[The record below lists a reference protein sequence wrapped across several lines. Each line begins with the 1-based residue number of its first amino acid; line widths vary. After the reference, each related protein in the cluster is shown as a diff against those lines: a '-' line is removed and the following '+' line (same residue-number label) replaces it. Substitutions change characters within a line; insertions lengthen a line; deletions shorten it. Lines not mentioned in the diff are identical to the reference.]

1 MSEEEKKVLAENR
14 ELAVERAKKLAE
26 YQNPST
32 TIFKLLEKL
41 KG

>member
-1 MSEEEKKVLAENR
+1 MLR
-14 ELAVERAKKLAE
+14 VERAKKLAK